1 MTHNET
7 SQPIETDCK
16 KEQKMQLVGKDLK
29 EAILNIGCMSR
40 TDMHAQN
47 TQIKI
52 LRLNVSCKIYIE
64 WD

>member
-7 SQPIETDCK
+7 NQSIETDSK
-16 KEQKMQLVGKDLK
+16 KEQKAQLVSKDSK

-40 TDMHAQN
+40 ADMHAQN

-52 LRLNVSCKIYIE
+52 LETKCII
-64 WD
+64 

>member
-7 SQPIETDCK
+7 SQSIETDRK
-16 KEQKMQLVGKDLK
+16 KEQKVQLVSKDGK

-40 TDMHAQN
+40 ADMHAQN

-52 LRLNVSCKIYIE
+52 LETKCII
-64 WD
+64 